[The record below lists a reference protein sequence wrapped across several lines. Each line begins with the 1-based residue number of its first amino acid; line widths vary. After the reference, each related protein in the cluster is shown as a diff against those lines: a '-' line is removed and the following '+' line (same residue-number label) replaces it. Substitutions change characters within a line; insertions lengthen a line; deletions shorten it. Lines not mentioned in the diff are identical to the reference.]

1 MHSRRSGR
9 SSVLLAIYSCAAVHP
24 TQLLGELE
32 QRVLALR
39 AAERLGPVR
48 LAHRLQL
55 APATVGRVLRR
66 HRVPLLRHVD
76 PTTGVLL
83 RGRRA
88 SAQRYEY
95 GAPGGLLHGEPLSQ
109 ITVVTS
115 SCSRARVHSAEIV
128 DMALPSACTPT
139 TAGQGRRPPRP
150 PPRAPRHRS
159 RPPSCR
165 GVPACLRRGPP
176 DKSVER
182 DGAPLSR
189 GRCTLVDEH
198 RHLTSSFTP
207 AGARRGGRAPAWT
220 ARHSASGGG
229 RVPEDHS
236 PGEGHQVSAGRPP
249 PT

>member
-1 MHSRRSGR
+1 M
-9 SSVLLAIYSCAAVHP
+9 
-24 TQLLGELE
+24 
-32 QRVLALR
+32 LALR
-39 AAERLGPVR
+39 CAERLGPVR

-55 APATVGRVLRR
+55 VPATVGRVLRR

-109 ITVVTS
+109 ITGVTS
-115 SCSRARVHSAEIV
+115 SCSRARVHSAR
-128 DMALPSACTPT
+128 SWTW
-139 TAGQGRRPPRP
+139 RSRPPARP
-150 PPRAPRHRS
+150 PPPVRAGDRRAHRHGHPVTDRAPRHAGASPHVCVVVRLTRAWSGTAHRS
-159 RPPSCR
+159 R
-165 GVPACLRRGPP
+165 G
-176 DKSVER
+176 
-182 DGAPLSR
+182 
-189 GRCTLVDEH
+189 
-198 RHLTSSFTP
+198 
-207 AGARRGGRAPAWT
+207 AGARSSTSIVTDFLVYTGGGSARRTCTRHGT